1 MLSLFCCENTGGKP
15 LRKDLTLKQRRE
27 IKAKMAEALK
37 ENIKGLSTDFQKI
50 LIEDLVTA
58 FQNRINVLMRVQ
70 AKRSS

>member
-1 MLSLFCCENTGGKP
+1 LS
-15 LRKDLTLKQRRE
+15 KDLTPKQRRE

-50 LIEDLVTA
+50 LIDDLVTA

-70 AKRSS
+70 TKSAPNGD

>member
-1 MLSLFCCENTGGKP
+1 MS
-15 LRKDLTLKQRRE
+15 KDLTPKQRRE

-50 LIEDLVTA
+50 LIDDLVTA

-70 AKRSS
+70 TKSGS

>member
-1 MLSLFCCENTGGKP
+1 